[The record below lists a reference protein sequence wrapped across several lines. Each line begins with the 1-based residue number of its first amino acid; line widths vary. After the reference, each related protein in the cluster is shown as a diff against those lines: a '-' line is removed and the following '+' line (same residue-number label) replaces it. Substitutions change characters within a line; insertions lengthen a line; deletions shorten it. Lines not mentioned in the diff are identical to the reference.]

1 MKKSPSDNKK
11 KDNRFDLLRELLLE
25 EDREKINALSQEIL
39 VREKVSARVD
49 PLIDEKIEDLRK
61 NFPEYFGDTI
71 TETIKTQIRDSQDE
85 VVDALYPIMGKMVK
99 KFIIAEISKL
109 SENINQK
116 VKKTFSFKEVF
127 NRFKRRASGVSEGD
141 AILQDA
147 FQPKIEEV
155 FVIEK
160 DSGILLGNHSTGNIA
175 NKDMVSGMLTAIKAF
190 AEDAFSKEGQDLEDV
205 KFETFQILLYNFQ
218 TVYVAVAASGV
229 LNATFKGKL
238 TDRVNDFAED
248 LFDDRSDLEDESKLN
263 EMIINYLIK
272 DDLN

>member
-1 MKKSPSDNKK
+1 MKKSAQDSP
-11 KDNRFDLLRELLLE
+11 KDKRFELLRELLLE
-25 EDREKINALSQEIL
+25 DDRKKFNALSDEIIMREKIA
-39 VREKVSARVD
+39 ARVD

-71 TETIKTQIRDSQDE
+71 TETIKIQIRDSQDE

-109 SENINQK
+109 SEKISQK

-218 TVYVAVAASGV
+218 TVYIAVAASGV
-229 LNATFKGKL
+229 LNATFKDKL

-248 LFDDRSDLEDESKLN
+248 LFDDRSDLENELKLN
-263 EMIINYLIK
+263 EMIVDYLIN

>member
-1 MKKSPSDNKK
+1 MKKSPSDNNK

-25 EDREKINALSQEIL
+25 EDREKISALNQEIIA
-39 VREKVSARVD
+39 REKIAARVD
-49 PLIDEKIEDLRK
+49 PLIDEKIKDLRE

-71 TETIKTQIRDSQDE
+71 TETIKVQIRDSQDE

-99 KFIIAEISKL
+99 KFIIAEITKL
-109 SENINQK
+109 SENINDK
-116 VKKTFSFKEVF
+116 VKKTFSFKGIF
-127 NRFKRRASGVSEGD
+127 KRFKGRLSGVSDGD
-141 AILQDA
+141 VILQDA
-147 FQPKIEEV
+147 FKPKIEEV

-160 DSGILLGNHSTGNIA
+160 NSGILLGNHSTGNIA

-190 AEDAFSKEGQDLEDV
+190 AEDAFSKEGQNLEDV
-205 KFETFQILLYNFQ
+205 KFETFQILLYNFK

-229 LNATFKGKL
+229 LNTEFKGKL
-238 TDRVNDFAED
+238 TDQVNDFAED

-263 EMIINYLIK
+263 EMIVHYLIK

>member
-1 MKKSPSDNKK
+1 MKKSPSDNKNN
-11 KDNRFDLLRELLLE
+11 DNRFDLLRELLLE
-25 EDREKINALSQEIL
+25 EDREKINALNQEIL
-39 VREKVSARVD
+39 VREKISARID

-71 TETIKTQIRDSQDE
+71 TETIKAQIRDSQDE

-99 KFIIAEISKL
+99 KYIFAEISKL
-109 SENINQK
+109 SERINK
-116 VKKTFSFKEVF
+116 RVKNTFSFKSMF
-127 NRFKRRASGVSEGD
+127 KRFKRRASGVSDGD

-175 NKDMVSGMLTAIKAF
+175 NKDMVSGMLTAIKSF

-205 KFETFQILLYNFQ
+205 KFETFQILLYNFN
-218 TVYVAVAASGV
+218 TVYIALAVSGV
-229 LNATFKGKL
+229 LNTDYKDKL
-238 TDRVNDFAED
+238 IDRINNFAED
-248 LFDDRSDLEDESKLN
+248 LFDDRADLENESKLN
-263 EMIINYLIK
+263 EMIVDYLIK
-272 DDLN
+272 EDLN

>member
-160 DSGILLGNHSTGNIA
+160 DSGILIGNHSTGNIA

-229 LNATFKGKL
+229 LNASFKDKL

-248 LFDDRSDLEDESKLN
+248 LFDDRADLENESKLN
-263 EMIINYLIK
+263 EMIVDYLIK

>member
-1 MKKSPSDNKK
+1 MKKSPSDNNK

-25 EDREKINALSQEIL
+25 EDREKISALNQEIIA
-39 VREKVSARVD
+39 REKIAARVD
-49 PLIDEKIEDLRK
+49 PLIDEKIKDLRE

-71 TETIKTQIRDSQDE
+71 TETIKIQIRDSQDE

-99 KFIIAEISKL
+99 KFIIAEITKL
-109 SENINQK
+109 SENINDK
-116 VKKTFSFKEVF
+116 VKKTFSFKGMF
-127 NRFKRRASGVSEGD
+127 KRFKGRLSGVSDGD
-141 AILQDA
+141 VILQDA
-147 FQPKIEEV
+147 FKPKIEEV

-160 DSGILLGNHSTGNIA
+160 NSGILLGNHSTGNIA

-190 AEDAFSKEGQDLEDV
+190 AEDAFSKEGQNLEDV
-205 KFETFQILLYNFQ
+205 KFETFQILLYNFK

-229 LNATFKGKL
+229 LNTEFKGKL
-238 TDRVNDFAED
+238 TDQVNDFAED

-263 EMIINYLIK
+263 EMIVHYLIK